1 ISDAGLRATVAAFHD
16 EHLRQYR
23 YSHPDSPVETSALR
37 VAARGTRVKPD
48 VASAQSADGGVA
60 FAERERR
67 VHFGDAGW
75 TTSRVVD
82 RDALRPGD
90 TVAGPAIIDQLDST
104 IVLPPD
110 TTAVVDA
117 VGNVIISIGKET
129 A

>member
-1 ISDAGLRATVAAFHD
+1 MCSSDL
-16 EHLRQYR
+16 
-23 YSHPDSPVETSALR
+23 PVETSALR
-37 VAARGTRVKPD
+37 VAARGSRAKPD
-48 VASAQSADGGVA
+48 VASARTADGRVA
-60 FAERERR
+60 LAERERR
-67 VHFGDAGW
+67 VHFGDVGW
-75 TTSRVVD
+75 ITTRVVD

-104 IVLPPD
+104 IVLPPG